1 MIKNIK
7 ILQLVLS
14 IVLMMAI
21 FIPSAQASQSLH
33 LSSDTGAYS
42 LGRYVDVYEDTS
54 GKLSID
60 EIASGSFE
68 DKFKP
73 HKLDYLNVGAT
84 KSVYWMRFTVE
95 MDNSNMDTQWHL
107 DPGWYYYSIVE
118 FYAPDT
124 HSENK
129 ISSNDVVQYRQVKDE
144 MRLFKLDKKNGN
156 TYYLRLGSDYILYL
170 NPVLRTTNNAVRMN
184 CIQVASFV
192 LLGSIILVML
202 VYNAVIFV
210 VIRQSCYF
218 YYVLTYS
225 FGLIFGVANH
235 WNPIFFYLFDH
246 SISLVAINF
255 SAAFWCLMT
264 ISIFDTQKCSP
275 KYDKLLRIYA
285 VFLFLWS
292 MIGLYVPNHY
302 FSIFTVL
309 FCAGGWFICFSLS
322 LYLSFLGVALA
333 RMIAVAWLVGYSFVL
348 LYALNTLGFISI
360 QTLFIPYMAY
370 ASESLLV
377 SVVLAYRFKLIKE
390 QYMFAE
396 AVTKAKSTF
405 LAAMSHEIRTP
416 LTAVL
421 GYANIMQKHTLPVEV
436 GKYLRNIVIAANH
449 LLDVISEI
457 LDMAKIESG
466 KIELEH
472 VEFDLHELLDKVMQI
487 CALKACVNR
496 NELVLKVESGL
507 PAKVLGDPVRLE
519 QILINLISN
528 AAKFT
533 SDGEIYV
540 HVHPVNRQG
549 THARAGAKTMLLG
562 IDVRDTGI
570 GIPEDKQNSLFEAF
584 SQADSSTSR
593 KFGGTGLG
601 LVISRNL
608 ACLMGGDLTFVSQE
622 QKGSTFTASV
632 ILGLVDKVPEELKLP
647 PALPAHA
654 KVLVID
660 DNAVAGEVLGY
671 YARQL
676 HLDPLIADSGVSAL
690 EILRQNP
697 KISLVLVDTA
707 MPDLDGVATVHK
719 LFENGLSPEARIIM
733 LEDADNPG
741 DIPETSGRISH
752 AITKPVTLRRL
763 HKAICDI
770 FASQQSEKNIS
781 ISDGYHDLLKG
792 KIVLVVD
799 DNEFNIEVI
808 TSILSEVGINVISKN
823 SGFAAIDTL
832 RSDMTIEAVLM
843 DVEMPQ
849 MDGCETTRRI
859 RNDLKLIDLP
869 IIALTANAFKEDY
882 ARCMESGMND
892 YLTKPVD
899 TQLVYKKLFEWTR
912 KTPPPKFVNEPVGY

>member
-1 MIKNIK
+1 MRNIIK
-7 ILQLVLS
+7 ISQLVLL
-14 IVLMMAI
+14 IVLMMTS
-21 FIPSAQASQSLH
+21 FIPSAQASRVLH
-33 LSSDTGAYS
+33 LSSDKGAYS
-42 LGRYVDVYEDTS
+42 LGHYVEVYEDTS
-54 GKLSID
+54 GGLTID
-60 EIASGSFE
+60 EISSDSFAE
-68 DKFKP
+68 KFKT
-73 HKLDYLNVGAT
+73 HKFDYLNVGAT

-95 MDNSNMDTQWHL
+95 LDNANKDTQWHL

-118 FYAPDT
+118 FYAPDN
-124 HSENK
+124 HDKKN

-144 MRLFKLDKKNGN
+144 VRLFKLDNKHGN

-170 NPVLRTTNNAVRMN
+170 NPVLRTTNNAVRIN

-218 YYVLTYS
+218 YYVLTYF

-246 SISLVAINF
+246 SISLVAINL

-264 ISIFDTQKCSP
+264 INIFDTQKCSP
-275 KYDKLLRIYA
+275 KYDKLLRLYA
-285 VFLFLWS
+285 AFLFLWP
-292 MIGLYVPNHY
+292 MVGLYVPNHY
-302 FSIFTVL
+302 FSIFTVF
-309 FCAGGWFICFSLS
+309 FCAGGWFLCFSLS
-322 LYLSFLGVALA
+322 LFLSFFGVALA
-333 RMIAVAWLVGYSFVL
+333 RMIAVAWFVGYSFVL

-449 LLDVISEI
+449 LLDVISDI

-533 SDGEIYV
+533 SDGEIFV
-540 HVHPVNRQG
+540 HVHVVSRQG
-549 THARAGAKTMLLG
+549 MHAGFGTKTMLLG

-570 GIPEDKQNSLFEAF
+570 GIPEDKQKSLFEAF
-584 SQADSSTSR
+584 SQADTSTSR

-632 ILGLVDKVPEELKLP
+632 ILGLVDSAPEELNLP

-660 DNAVAGEVLGY
+660 DNAVAGEVLGDY
-671 YARQL
+671 VRQL
-676 HLDPLIADSGVSAL
+676 HLDPLVADSGVSAL
-690 EILRQNP
+690 EILRQYP
-697 KISLVLVDTA
+697 KIALVLVDTA
-707 MPDLDGVATVHK
+707 MPDLDGVATVNK
-719 LFENGLSPEARIIM
+719 LLENGLSPESRIIM
-733 LEDADNPG
+733 LEDADNPA
-741 DIPETSGRISH
+741 DIPDTSGRISH
-752 AITKPVTLRRL
+752 AITKPVTLTRL
-763 HKAICDI
+763 YKAICDI
-770 FASQQSEKNIS
+770 FDSNQSEKNIS
-781 ISDGYHDLLKG
+781 ISDGYYDLLKD
-792 KIVLVVD
+792 KVILVVD

-808 TSILSEVGINVISKN
+808 TSLLSEVGITIISKT
-823 SGFAAIDTL
+823 SGFSAIEAL
-832 RSDMTIEAVLM
+832 SSDLKIDAVLM
-843 DVEMPQ
+843 DVEMPE
-849 MDGCETTRRI
+849 MDGCQTTRKI
-859 RNDLKLIDLP
+859 RSDLKLIDLP

-882 ARCMESGMND
+882 AKCMESGMND

-899 TQLVYKKLFEWTR
+899 TQLLYKKIFDWTR
-912 KTPPPKFVNEPVGY
+912 K